1 VAVAVAPVGILVLVA
16 PVVGDGMDQTHRLLL
31 QEKMAQVVVAAV
43 ALLADMETLMAMV
56 TGVDP
61 VVVAVG

>member
-1 VAVAVAPVGILVLVA
+1 VVAVAVPVGILVPVA

-31 QEKMAQVVVAAV
+31 QEKMAQVVAVAV

-61 VVVAVG
+61 AVAVAG